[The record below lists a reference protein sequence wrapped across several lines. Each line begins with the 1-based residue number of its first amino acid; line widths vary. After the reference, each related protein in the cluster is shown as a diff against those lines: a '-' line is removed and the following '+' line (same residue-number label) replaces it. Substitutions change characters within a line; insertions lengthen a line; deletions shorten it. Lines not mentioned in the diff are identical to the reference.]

1 MKPHA
6 TLTSFTAA
14 ALLTGALLLFA
25 GCEKEKKPIEKWI
38 CHPESGFAITLD
50 FYHGYAI
57 SHVTPVGFNT
67 KYVYQ
72 FIDNDMLIYSNNRL
86 VHSDF
91 DESGFGF
98 SMQLCSKDTMVLHFL
113 GLLPQSL
120 EYVSDYTFVSSNK

>member
-1 MKPHA
+1 M
-6 TLTSFTAA
+6 AA
-14 ALLTGALLLFA
+14 ALLAGALLLFA

-38 CHPESGFAITLD
+38 CDPEAGYHITLD

-67 KYVYQ
+67 KFIYQ
-72 FIDNDMLIYSNNRL
+72 FIDNDILIYSNDRL
-86 VHSDF
+86 VHNDF

-98 SMQLCSKDTMVLHFL
+98 SMELLSKDTMVLHFL

-120 EYVSDYTFVSSNK
+120 DYISDYTFVRSNK